1 MDVKISVVLPVYNV
15 ANYLRKCL
23 DSLVNQTF
31 EDFEVI
37 CVNDGSTDLSLGI
50 LEGYALSDSRF
61 KIISQENKGLSG
73 ARNTGIQHVKGKY
86 VLFVDSDDWL
96 EEKALEE
103 LYNHVE
109 GFDSDITMFK
119 FRYFNEDT
127 KEISESQNSKLEII
141 PDSLITSNFNYKD
154 VLDILFKISHS
165 PFNKLYKTSF
175 LRELDAKFLYG
186 SYYEDLEFFYKVF
199 LKAEKVSVLPQY
211 LYFYRIR
218 DESISN
224 IGDEGSFDIFN
235 VLYST
240 KQTLID
246 SNIYREVRN
255 EWLMFIIVN
264 LKFIYLRLDTQF
276 KDQFLLEM
284 KEKYNDFSL
293 NEVVYSQNWHY
304 EDRAFHESILLAENY
319 KEFDLYYE
327 KICYEILSKHYETLS
342 DEYKKQ
348 IDILTDENN
357 QLKEKLNED
366 SMKNKFIKIVK
377 S

>member
-50 LEGYALSDSRF
+50 LEGYALTDSRF

-73 ARNTGIQHVKGKY
+73 ARNTGIQHVRGEY
-86 VLFVDSDDWL
+86 VLFVDSDDWI
-96 EEKALEE
+96 EENALEE

-141 PDSLITSNFNYKD
+141 PDSLITSNFNYNN

-235 VLYST
+235 VLDST

-246 SNIYREVRN
+246 SNIYRQVRN

-276 KDQFLLEM
+276 KNQFLCEM

-293 NEVVYSQNWHY
+293 KEVVYSQNWHY

>member
-1 MDVKISVVLPVYNV
+1 M
-15 ANYLRKCL
+15 
-23 DSLVNQTF
+23 
-31 EDFEVI
+31 
-37 CVNDGSTDLSLGI
+37 
-50 LEGYALSDSRF
+50 
-61 KIISQENKGLSG
+61 
-73 ARNTGIQHVKGKY
+73 
-86 VLFVDSDDWL
+86 
-96 EEKALEE
+96 
-103 LYNHVE
+103 
-109 GFDSDITMFK
+109 
-119 FRYFNEDT
+119 
-127 KEISESQNSKLEII
+127 
-141 PDSLITSNFNYKD
+141 
-154 VLDILFKISHS
+154 
-165 PFNKLYKTSF
+165 
-175 LRELDAKFLYG
+175 
-186 SYYEDLEFFYKVF
+186 EFFYKVF

-235 VLYST
+235 VLDST

-246 SNIYREVRN
+246 SNIYRQVRN

-276 KDQFLLEM
+276 KDQFLWEM

-327 KICYEILSKHYETLS
+327 KICHEILSKHYETLS

>member
-1 MDVKISVVLPVYNV
+1 M
-15 ANYLRKCL
+15 
-23 DSLVNQTF
+23 
-31 EDFEVI
+31 
-37 CVNDGSTDLSLGI
+37 
-50 LEGYALSDSRF
+50 
-61 KIISQENKGLSG
+61 
-73 ARNTGIQHVKGKY
+73 
-86 VLFVDSDDWL
+86 
-96 EEKALEE
+96 
-103 LYNHVE
+103 
-109 GFDSDITMFK
+109 
-119 FRYFNEDT
+119 
-127 KEISESQNSKLEII
+127 
-141 PDSLITSNFNYKD
+141 
-154 VLDILFKISHS
+154 
-165 PFNKLYKTSF
+165 
-175 LRELDAKFLYG
+175 DAKFLYG

-235 VLYST
+235 VLDYT

-246 SNIYREVRN
+246 SNIYRQVRN

-276 KDQFLLEM
+276 KDQFLCEM

>member
-50 LEGYALSDSRF
+50 LEGYALTDSRF

-73 ARNTGIQHVKGKY
+73 ARNTGIQHVRGEY
-86 VLFVDSDDWL
+86 VLFVDSDDWI
-96 EEKALEE
+96 EENALEE
-103 LYNHVE
+103 LYKHVE

-141 PDSLITSNFNYKD
+141 PDSLITSNFNYND

-235 VLYST
+235 VLDYT

-246 SNIYREVRN
+246 SNIYRQVRN

-276 KDQFLLEM
+276 KDQFLCEM

>member
-73 ARNTGIQHVKGKY
+73 ARNTGIQHVRGEY
-86 VLFVDSDDWL
+86 VLFVDSDDWI
-96 EEKALEE
+96 EENALEE

-246 SNIYREVRN
+246 SNIYRQVRN